1 METDM
6 KKEEKKT
13 LVLKYIGAFA
23 ILAVTIYLLVWMYRQ
38 AETDEAAKNSQTEV
52 VTELNTEV

>member
-1 METDM
+1 M

-52 VTELNTEV
+52 VTELDTEV